1 MTNAERLQQH
11 LSTGRSGDSWKTVPL
26 VRCKNGFTM
35 SVQASPSHM
44 CSPKSDVGPW
54 TMVEVAFPSKRVM
67 VLAPHREGYRGWRKR
82 PPLTQS
88 LYPYVPVDV
97 VVQVIEANGG
107 FA

>member
-11 LSTGRSGDSWKTVPL
+11 LSTARSGDSWKTVPL

-44 CSPKSDVGPW
+44 CSPKSNVGPW

-67 VLAPHREGYRGWRKR
+67 ALAPHREGHCRRTR
-82 PPLTQS
+82 VPLTQS
-88 LYPYVPVDV
+88 VYPYVPVEV

>member
-11 LSTGRSGDSWKTVPL
+11 LSTARSGDSWKTVPL

-35 SVQASPSHM
+35 SVQASAFHM

-54 TMVEVAFPSKRVM
+54 TMVEVGFPSKRVM
-67 VLAPHREGYRGWRKR
+67 ALAPYREGHGGWRKR
-82 PPLTQS
+82 PTLTETV
-88 LYPYVPVDV
+88 YPFVPVDV
-97 VVQVIEANGG
+97 VAQVIDANGG